1 MSMMDIFQE
10 MAEIKNRGEAAAWC
24 VIIST
29 SGSTPRHASTK
40 MIVYGDGHTSGSIG
54 GGEKESYI
62 ISQALESIKEGKPRV
77 VKYPNSETE
86 LGESDVFTGR
96 LEVYVEPITP
106 QATVLVIG
114 LGHVGKAV
122 AKFAK
127 YMGYRVVVS
136 DDREGFATPEQIPE
150 ADLYH
155 TGEISQL
162 LKDIEFHPH
171 TYVLLT
177 TRNVDVDMEILPL
190 ILETS
195 PAYIG
200 IIGSK
205 HRWEIARRKLLELGI
220 DDKTIK
226 KIVSPMGLDLGAET
240 PEEIALSILAEIV
253 MLRRGG
259 KGGRMVELKKY
270 KKRK

>member
-1 MSMMDIFQE
+1 MEIFQE
-10 MAEIKNRGEAAAWC
+10 ITRLKKRGEPAAWC

-29 SGSTPRHASTK
+29 SGSTPRRTSTK
-40 MIVYGDGHTSGSIG
+40 MIVYGDGRTSGSIG

-62 ISQALESIKEGKPRV
+62 ISQALESIKEGAPRV

-86 LGESDVFTGR
+86 LGESDEFTGQ
-96 LEVYVEPITP
+96 LEVYVEPIAP

-122 AKFAK
+122 AKLAK

-136 DDREGFATPEQIPE
+136 DDREGYATPEQIPE
-150 ADLYH
+150 ADLFH

-162 LKDIEFHPH
+162 LKDIEIHPH

-177 TRNVDVDMEILPL
+177 TRNVDVDLEILPV

-200 IIGSK
+200 VIGSK
-205 HRWEIARRKLLELGI
+205 RRGEIARRKLLEMGI
-220 DDKTIK
+220 GEKSLK

-253 MLRRGG
+253 MLKRGG
-259 KGGRMVELKKY
+259 KGRLIVDMKKY
-270 KKRK
+270 KRKEEN